1 MMLRKGYAT
10 EFTPFTYSR
19 RLAETAQGL
28 YQTGSVATVF
38 RVVLPMSRRVRVEIH
53 PVLKLVPYLTL
64 DKCDR
69 ALCLCACSLKR
80 DRKLA
85 VEKICQIPGGTPTI
99 LLTLSGV

>member
-10 EFTPFTYSR
+10 EFTPFPYSR

-28 YQTGSVATVF
+28 YQTGSVPAF
-38 RVVLPMSRRVRVEIH
+38 RIVLPMSRRVLVEIH
-53 PVLKLVPYLTL
+53 PALKLAPYPTL